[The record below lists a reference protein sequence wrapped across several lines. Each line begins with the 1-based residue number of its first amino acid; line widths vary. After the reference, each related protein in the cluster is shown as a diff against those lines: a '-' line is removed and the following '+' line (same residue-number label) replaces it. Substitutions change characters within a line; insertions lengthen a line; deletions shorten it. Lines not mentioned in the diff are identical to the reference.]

1 MDEDNDAV
9 DDLEEKDETEAEESD
24 ILLGDDKDDVTMGG
38 EEDRLDFWMKS
49 ESSVLGSPTD
59 QSTSKT
65 AERYELRNWGSSADF
80 GRDVD
85 RLSRDGV
92 FGDEDDLGA
101 LGIGVGND
109 MKECGEGEDDIGGNS
124 G

>member
-1 MDEDNDAV
+1 M

-24 ILLGDDKDDVTMGG
+24 ILLGDDKYDVTTGG

-92 FGDEDDLGA
+92 FGDEADLGA

-109 MKECGEGEDDIGGNS
+109 MKEWGEGGDDIGGN
-124 G
+124 GG